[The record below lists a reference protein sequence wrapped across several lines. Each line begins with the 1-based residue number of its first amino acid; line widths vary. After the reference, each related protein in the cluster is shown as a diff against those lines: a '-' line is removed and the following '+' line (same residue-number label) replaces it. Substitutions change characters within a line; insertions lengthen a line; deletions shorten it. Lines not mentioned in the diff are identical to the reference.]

1 MGNAAAPKITT
12 RSFVFQHADSG
23 KCQKPK
29 SQTCLR
35 TAGYHQESRQRR
47 AGQFPVPIRTL
58 GISRD
63 EDDRVGKLL
72 REAEA
77 AHRNTRHQ
85 SRLVLRR
92 ARKTGQQ
99 TFSARPSGTGVAG
112 RPTGCCQATILPR
125 PKPGRRAGPRVRL
138 SPPPICKDCWRT
150 RACRSAR
157 RTGAGHVR
165 HDVLID
171 RIRQGR
177 QTSRAGSD
185 HRDALAGTAGRP
197 DCERIRAG
205 LRGEFLDGCRR
216 AEKHAGRDCWQAQQ
230 RDQCGARGPQDEGAA
245 RRPGR

>member
-185 HRDALAGTAGRP
+185 HRDALAGTAG
-197 DCERIRAG
+197 
-205 LRGEFLDGCRR
+205 
-216 AEKHAGRDCWQAQQ
+216 
-230 RDQCGARGPQDEGAA
+230 PQDEGAA